1 MLNPIRARALVNAA
15 RKSGRTPRRDR
26 LQEKEHRM
34 SDETNERPNPPAVS
48 RLPVK
53 RNGGGGRRWLL
64 PSLVAAAAIFLLLR
78 RRRGRKQWWEEFA
91 DANGPQI
98 PRPPDG

>member
-1 MLNPIRARALVNAA
+1 
-15 RKSGRTPRRDR
+15 
-26 LQEKEHRM
+26 M
-34 SDETNERPNPPAVS
+34 SDETNEQSNPPAVS
-48 RLPVK
+48 RLPAK

-78 RRRGRKQWWEEFA
+78 RRRGNKKQWWEEFA

-98 PRPPDG
+98 PRPPEGRARAQ